1 MQRAVLG
8 LGLKYIPRYPVTPV
22 RLLPNY
28 TDALFKYVRN
38 IKWRVYY
45 GDSSLNETPLYPRDS
60 TADTSTLPYDCIS
73 AAQHNLNKYFGVVT
87 DRLKTSLYAAPII
100 RLSKLD
106 TLILDTF
113 YALSKRTD
121 IVIKPADKNLGTVVM
136 FVHQYKHLC
145 MSILNDTTTYAI
157 ATNYQPNSVYALL
170 RQILHK
176 HNRLFEPGNSTRTLT
191 NKPRQLTK
199 FAKSLLQLQH
209 SPQLRVPAFYILPK
223 MHKAVIAGRPIVSSI
238 NSVTYHTSVFLHKY
252 LVRLRPYIPNICT
265 NSASVILD
273 METLNTANPNLVIV
287 TADVTSLYPS
297 IPIQYGL
304 IAVRV
309 TLLRFV
315 SVRSDIIEACDI
327 DLVVELLNWVLRN
340 NYLQYMGII
349 YKQLTGTAM
358 GTPVAVMFAD
368 IVLSYLERPCLLY
381 RPLYYR
387 RYLDDIFCICTAD
400 TGDRIITTFNNRCS
414 AIQLSAVTSSNTGVF
429 LDMSITLVPGASHP
443 VTTLYQK
450 PTNRFCYITIHSSHH
465 RSVPRNLVLSELRR
479 YRLYCQSDADY
490 ASITGLFKARLIAR
504 GYPPSYLE
512 PLFSTPL
519 RRDELIQAIRERR
532 NRLVDPALRDLIEEE
547 RKSVLVFTPCVLN
560 RSLRIPWQSILEM
573 HQCMLNDPELTRVY
587 RSMRI
592 VVGNSNPKAASYYL
606 SRLRNLLPSTA
617 PASSQL

>member
-1 MQRAVLG
+1 MLG

-45 GDSSLNETPLYPRDS
+45 GDSSSNDTPLYPRDS
-60 TADTSTLPYDCIS
+60 TVDSTTLPYDCIS
-73 AAQHNLNKYFGVVT
+73 AAQHNLDKYFNVVQ
-87 DRLKTSLYAAPII
+87 DRLKTCLYAAPII
-100 RLSKLD
+100 RLSKVD

-121 IVIKPADKNLGTVVM
+121 IIIKPADKNLGTVVM
-136 FVHQYKHLC
+136 YVHQYNHLC
-145 MSILNDTTTYAI
+145 MSILNDTTTYEI
-157 ATNYQPNSVYALL
+157 ATNYRPNSVYALL

-176 HNRLFEPGNSTRTLT
+176 HNRLLEPATTRTMTSRTRPLT
-191 NKPRQLTK
+191 R
-199 FAKSLLQLQH
+199 FAKSLLQLEQ
-209 SPQLRVPAFYILPK
+209 SPKLRVPAFYVLPK

-238 NSVTYHTSVFLHKY
+238 NSVTYHTSVYLHNF
-252 LVRLRPYIPNICT
+252 LVRVRPYIPNLCT

-273 METLNTANPNLVIV
+273 MESLNTSDPNLVIV

-297 IPIQYGL
+297 IPIKYGL
-304 IAVRV
+304 TAVRIM
-309 TLLRFV
+309 LLRLC
-315 SVRSDIIEACDI
+315 RIRADIIEECDVE
-327 DLVVELLNWVLRN
+327 LVVELLEWVLRN
-340 NYLQYMGII
+340 NYLQYMGVI

-368 IVLSYLERPCLLY
+368 IVLSFLERPCLLH

-387 RYLDDIFCICTAD
+387 RFLDDLFCVCTAEI
-400 TGDRIITTFNNRCS
+400 GARIIQTFNNRCS
-414 AIQLSAVTSSNTGVF
+414 AIQLSAVTSSDSGVF
-429 LDMSITLVPGASHP
+429 LDMRITLVPGAAHP

-450 PTNRFCYITIHSSHH
+450 PTNRFGYITIHSAHH
-465 RSVPRNLVLSELRR
+465 CSVPRNLVVSELRR

-490 ASITGLFKARLIAR
+490 ANIAGLFRDRLIAR
-504 GYPPSYLE
+504 GYPPSYLD
-512 PLFSTPL
+512 PLFASPP
-519 RRDELIQAIRERR
+519 RRDLLIQAIRERR
-532 NRLVDPALRDLIEEE
+532 ARLVDPAMRDLIEEE

-573 HQCMLNDPELTRVY
+573 HQCMLNDPELTSVY

-592 VVGNSNPKAASYYL
+592 IVGNRNPKSASYYL
-606 SRLRNLLPSTA
+606 SRIRNLLPKTTHVST
-617 PASSQL
+617 QL